1 MNETLKPYG
10 PSRECRL
17 PMVRRA
23 LGSLVVAACLA
34 ALGIGCAGVANAQ
47 GTPKRGG
54 TAVIGVSV
62 AGATLNT
69 QLTSAVT
76 PLIIADL
83 WASGLFK
90 YDKAGNKKPQI
101 ASSWEIS
108 KDGKVYTF
116 HLRPNLKWSDGH
128 PFSSEDVAFTL
139 NAFAKYNTYLVKV
152 LPNIDRVETP
162 DANTFIV
169 TLKEPQSAALEGFD
183 KEVFPLMPKHV
194 YDGTDIPTNPANRAP
209 VGMGPYKFV
218 QWEEGRGITFA
229 RNEYYWDQPK
239 PYLDSV
245 VAVFIPNVQQQQ
257 NALYRGEIDVLR
269 PALPQIGRTIEQA
282 KAKNAFE
289 VREIK
294 VNAAERLSLDI
305 NITRDALSKPLVRQ
319 ALLTAIDRERISKD
333 VYQGLAFPAM
343 NAIPEQFTKLTDPS
357 VDYNKQFAYDPAK
370 AGKMLDEAG
379 FPLKDGKRFTVDF
392 TGAVNA
398 DAFYAE
404 PAAQIIAANWRAI
417 GVEVK
422 LSLLEGQLWTNKVF
436 KDRNYDV
443 SMVSLTARTD
453 PLFGVDRSF
462 LCNTTNVPYVNP
474 TGYCNPDLDAIAAKA
489 AAVPLEERRQWYKQ
503 YEEIIARDMPHLT
516 LTNAKKFFAISSRF
530 GGIDEEMDLAFN
542 GNPDMANVWVK

>member
-1 MNETLKPYG
+1 MNVTIRPL
-10 PSRECRL
+10 
-17 PMVRRA
+17 A
-23 LGSLVVAACLA
+23 AFACLA
-34 ALGIGCAGVANAQ
+34 ALLVGGAGLAQAQGTSQ

-54 TAVIGVSV
+54 TAAVGVSV

-83 WASGLFK
+83 WADGLYK
-90 YDKAGNKKPQI
+90 YDKTGGKKPQI
-101 ASSWEIS
+101 ASSWDIS

-139 NAFAKYNTYLVKV
+139 SAFAKYNTYLVKV
-152 LPNIDRVETP
+152 LPNIDRAETP
-162 DANTFIV
+162 DANTFV
-169 TLKEPQSAALEGFD
+169 VYFKEPQSSALEAFD
-183 KEVFPLMPKHV
+183 KEIFPLMPKHI
-194 YDGTDIPTNPANRAP
+194 YDGKDIPSNDANRAP
-209 VGMGPYKFV
+209 VGMGPFKLV
-218 QWEEGRGITFA
+218 KWEEGRGITFD

-245 VAVFIPNVQQQQ
+245 VAVFIPAVQQQQ

-294 VNAAERLSLDI
+294 VNAAERLSLDV
-305 NITRDALSKPLVRQ
+305 NTGHETFSKPLVRQ
-319 ALLTAIDRERISKD
+319 ALLVAIDRERISKD

-343 NAIPEQFTKLTDPS
+343 NAIPEQFTMLTDTS
-357 VDYNKQFAYDPAK
+357 VDYNKQFAYDPVK

-379 FPLKDGKRFTVDF
+379 FPLKDGKRFTLDF

-417 GVEVK
+417 GIDVK
-422 LSLLEGQLWTNKVF
+422 LSLLEAQLWTNKVF
-436 KDRNYDV
+436 KDRAYDV
-443 SMVSLTARTD
+443 SLVSLTARTD

-474 TGYCNPDLDAIAAKA
+474 TGYCNTELDEIAAKA
-489 AAVPLEERRQWYKQ
+489 AAVPLEERKQWYKK

-516 LTNAKKFFAISSRF
+516 LTNARKFFAVSSRL
-530 GGIDEEMDLAFN
+530 GGINEELDLAFN
-542 GNPDMANVWVK
+542 GNLSMASVWVK

>member
-1 MNETLKPYG
+1 MTMTLRP
-10 PSRECRL
+10 L
-17 PMVRRA
+17 A
-23 LGSLVVAACLA
+23 AFACLA
-34 ALGIGCAGVANAQ
+34 ALVLGGAGSVQAQ
-47 GTPKRGG
+47 GAPKRGG
-54 TAVIGVSV
+54 TALIGVSV

-83 WASGLFK
+83 WAGGLFK
-90 YDKAGNKKPQI
+90 YDRTGNKKPQI
-101 ASSWEIS
+101 ATSWDIS
-108 KDGKVYTF
+108 KDGKIYTF

-128 PFSSEDVAFTL
+128 VFSSEDVAFTL
-139 NAFAKYNTYLVKV
+139 SAFAKYNTYLVKV

-169 TLKEPQSAALEGFD
+169 YLKEPQSAALEGFD
-183 KEVFPLMPKHV
+183 KEVFPLMPKHI

-209 VGMGPYKFV
+209 VGMGPFKFV
-218 QWEEGRGITFA
+218 TWEEGRGITFT
-229 RNEYYWDQPK
+229 RNEYYWDQPR

-282 KAKNAFE
+282 KAKGAFE

-294 VNAAERLSLDI
+294 VNAAERLSIDV
-305 NITRDALSKPLVRQ
+305 NITREPLSKPLVRQ

-343 NAIPEQFTKLTDPS
+343 NAIPEQFTMLTDPS
-357 VDYNKQFAYDPAK
+357 VDYNKQFAYDPIK

-379 FPLKDGKRFTVDF
+379 FPLKDGKRFSVDF

-404 PAAQIIAANWRAI
+404 PAAQIISANWRAI
-417 GVEVK
+417 GIDVK

-474 TGYCNPDLDAIAAKA
+474 TGYCNPELDAIAAKA
-489 AAVPLEERRQWYKQ
+489 AAVPLEERRQWYKK
-503 YEEIIARDMPHLT
+503 YEEVIARDMPHLT
-516 LTNAKKFFAISSRF
+516 LTNAKKFFAFSSRF

-542 GNPDMANVWVK
+542 GNPSMSSVWVK

>member
-1 MNETLKPYG
+1 MTVSLTP
-10 PSRECRL
+10 
-17 PMVRRA
+17 RRPVLRSVAATACLLA
-23 LGSLVVAACLA
+23 LGAASTGA
-34 ALGIGCAGVANAQ
+34 AHAQ
-47 GTPKRGG
+47 APKRGG
-54 TAVIGVSV
+54 TAVVGVSV

-83 WASGLFK
+83 WASGLYK
-90 YDKAGNKKPQI
+90 YDKTGGKKPQI
-101 ASSWEIS
+101 ASSWDIS
-108 KDGKVYTF
+108 ADGKTYTF

-139 NAFAKYNTYLVKV
+139 NSFAKFNTYLVKIV
-152 LPNIDRVETP
+152 PNVDRTETP
-162 DANTFIV
+162 DANTFV
-169 TLKEPQSAALEGFD
+169 VHLKEPQSSALEGFD
-183 KEVFPLMPKHV
+183 KEVFPLMPKHI

-209 VGMGPYKFV
+209 VGLGPYKFV
-218 QWEEGRGITFA
+218 KWEEGRGITFE
-229 RNEYYWDQPK
+229 RNPYFWDQPR

-245 VAVFIPNVQQQQ
+245 VTVFIPNVQQQQ

-294 VNAAERLSLDI
+294 VNAAERLSLDV
-305 NITRDALSKPLVRQ
+305 NITRETLNKPLIRQ

-343 NAIPEQFTKLTDPS
+343 NAIPEQFTMLTDPS
-357 VDYNKQFAYDPAK
+357 VDYNKQFAYDPGR

-379 FPLKDGKRFTVDF
+379 FPLKDGKRFTLDF

-404 PAAQIIAANWRAI
+404 PAAQIISANWRAI
-417 GVEVK
+417 GIDVK
-422 LSLLEGQLWTNKVF
+422 LSLIEGQLWTNKVF

-542 GNPDMANVWVK
+542 GNPSMASVWVK

>member
-1 MNETLKPYG
+1 MNEIFRRPADG
-10 PSRECRL
+10 GDSR
-17 PMVRRA
+17 
-23 LGSLVVAACLA
+23 VAGGGGLLA
-34 ALGIGCAGVANAQ
+34 VLGIGDAGVANAQ
-47 GTPKRGG
+47 ATPKRGG

-90 YDKAGNKKPQI
+90 YDKTGNKKPQI

-108 KDGKVYTF
+108 KDGKIYTF

-162 DANTFIV
+162 DANTFVV
-169 TLKEPQSAALEGFD
+169 TLKEPQSSALEGFD

-194 YDGTDIPTNPANRAP
+194 YDGTDIPTNAANRAP

-218 QWEEGRGITFA
+218 KWEEGRGITFA

-305 NITRDALSKPLVRQ
+305 NITRDTLNKPLVRQ

-343 NAIPEQFTKLTDPS
+343 NAIPEQFTQLTDPS

-392 TGAVNA
+392 TSAVNA

-404 PAAQIIAANWRAI
+404 PAAQIISANWRAI
-417 GVEVK
+417 GIDVK
-422 LSLLEGQLWTNKVF
+422 LSLLEGQLWTDKVF

-453 PLFGVDRSF
+453 PVFGVDRSF
-462 LCNTTNVPYVNP
+462 LCNSSNVPYVNP
-474 TGYCNPDLDAIAAKA
+474 TGYCNQELDEIAAKA
-489 AAVPLEERRQWYKQ
+489 AAVPMDERREWYKK

-542 GNPDMANVWVK
+542 GNPDMASVWVK

>member
-1 MNETLKPYG
+1 MTVTFRP
-10 PSRECRL
+10 
-17 PMVRRA
+17 
-23 LGSLVVAACLA
+23 LA
-34 ALGIGCAGVANAQ
+34 ALACFAALVVVGAGSAQAQ
-47 GTPKRGG
+47 GTPPAPKRGG
-54 TAVIGVSV
+54 TAVLGVSV
-62 AGATLNT
+62 ASATLNT

-76 PLIIADL
+76 PLIIADI
-83 WASGLFK
+83 WASGLYK
-90 YDKAGNKKPQI
+90 YDKTGGKKPEI

-108 KDGKVYTF
+108 KDGKTYTF

-139 NAFAKYNTYLVKV
+139 TAFAKFNTYLVKV
-152 LPNIDRVETP
+152 LPNIDRTETP
-162 DANTFIV
+162 DANTFV
-169 TLKEPQSAALEGFD
+169 VHLKEPQSSALEAFD
-183 KEVFPLMPKHV
+183 KEIFPLMPKHI
-194 YDGTDIPTNPANRAP
+194 YDGKDIPTNEANRAP
-209 VGMGPYKFV
+209 VGLGPFKFV
-218 QWEEGRGITFA
+218 KWEEGRGITFE
-229 RNEYYWDQPK
+229 RNEHYWDKGK

-245 VAVFIPNVQQQQ
+245 VAVFIPAVQQQQ

-282 KAKNAFE
+282 KAKGAFE

-294 VNAAERLSLDI
+294 VNAAERLSLDV
-305 NITRDALSKPLVRQ
+305 NIGRETFSKPLVRQ
-319 ALLTAIDRERISKD
+319 ALLVAIDRERISKD

-343 NAIPEQFTKLTDPS
+343 NAIPEQFTMLTDPS
-357 VDYNKQFAYDPAK
+357 VDYNKQFAYDPVK

-379 FPLKDGKRFTVDF
+379 FPLKDGKRFTMDF

-417 GVEVK
+417 GIDVK
-422 LSLLEGQLWTNKVF
+422 LSLTEIQLWTNKVF
-436 KDRNYDV
+436 KERNYDV

-462 LCNTTNVPYVNP
+462 LCNSTNVPYVNP
-474 TGYCNPDLDAIAAKA
+474 TGYCNTELDAIAAKA

-516 LTNAKKFFAISSRF
+516 LTNARKFFAVSTRF
-530 GGIDEEMDLAFN
+530 GGVDEEMDLAFN
-542 GNPDMANVWVK
+542 GNPSFANIWIK

>member
-1 MNETLKPYG
+1 MNEIFRWTFG
-10 PSRECRL
+10 PL
-17 PMVRRA
+17 A
-23 LGSLVVAACLA
+23 AAACLA
-34 ALGIGCAGVANAQ
+34 ALGVGCAGVANAQ
-47 GTPKRGG
+47 ATPKRGG

-83 WASGLFK
+83 WASGLYK
-90 YDKAGNKKPQI
+90 YDKTGNKKPQI

-116 HLRPNLKWSDGH
+116 HLRPNLKWSDGQ

-169 TLKEPQSAALEGFD
+169 YLKEPQSSALEGFD

-194 YDGTDIPTNPANRAP
+194 YDGTDIPTNAANRAP
-209 VGMGPYKFV
+209 VGMGPYRFV
-218 QWEEGRGITFA
+218 KWEEGRGITFE

-282 KAKNAFE
+282 KAKNGFE

-294 VNAAERLSLDI
+294 VNAAERLSLDV
-305 NITRDALSKPLVRQ
+305 NITREALNKPLVRQ

-343 NAIPEQFTKLTDPS
+343 NAIPEQFTMLTDPS

-404 PAAQIIAANWRAI
+404 PAAQIIAADWRAI
-417 GVEVK
+417 GVDVK

-516 LTNAKKFFAISSRF
+516 LTNAKKFFAISSRL

-542 GNPDMANVWVK
+542 GNPDMASVWVK

>member
-1 MNETLKPYG
+1 MSGIVKWCVAAACVL
-10 PSRECRL
+10 
-17 PMVRRA
+17 A
-23 LGSLVVAACLA
+23 LGGADP
-34 ALGIGCAGVANAQ
+34 GRANAQ
-47 GTPKRGG
+47 ATPKRGG
-54 TAVIGVSV
+54 TAIVGVSV
-62 AGATLNT
+62 AGASLNT

-83 WASGLFK
+83 WASGLYK
-90 YDKAGNKKPQI
+90 YDRTGAKKPQI
-101 ASSWEIS
+101 ASSWDIS

-116 HLRPNLKWSDGH
+116 HLRPNLKWSDGQ

-139 NAFAKYNTYLVKV
+139 SAFGKYNTYLVKV
-152 LPNIDRVETP
+152 LPNVDRVETP
-162 DANTFIV
+162 DANTFV
-169 TLKEPQSAALEGFD
+169 VHLKEPQSAALEGFD
-183 KEVFPLMPKHV
+183 KEVFPLMPKHI

-209 VGMGPYKFV
+209 VGLGPFRFV
-218 QWEEGRGITFA
+218 KWEEGRGITFE
-229 RNEYYWDQPK
+229 RNEHYWDQPR

-245 VAVFIPNVQQQQ
+245 VAVFIPQVQQQQ

-269 PALPQIGRTIEQA
+269 PALPQVGRTIEQA
-282 KAKNAFE
+282 KAKHAFE

-294 VNAAERLSLDI
+294 VNAAERLSLDM
-305 NITRDALSKPLVRQ
+305 NTAREMLAKPLVRQ
-319 ALLTAIDRERISKD
+319 ALLVAIDRERISKD

-379 FPLKDGKRFTVDF
+379 FPIKDGKRFSVEL

-417 GVEVK
+417 GIEVK

-436 KDRNYDV
+436 KERNFDV

-462 LCNTTNVPYVNP
+462 LCNTSNVPYVNP
-474 TGYCNPDLDAIAAKA
+474 TGYCSPELDEIAAKA
-489 AAVPLEERRQWYKQ
+489 AAVPLEERRQWYKK

-516 LTNAKKFFAISSRF
+516 LTNAKKFFAVSSRF

-542 GNPDMANVWVK
+542 GNPSMSSVWVK

>member
-1 MNETLKPYG
+1 MNVTIRPL
-10 PSRECRL
+10 
-17 PMVRRA
+17 A
-23 LGSLVVAACLA
+23 AFACLA
-34 ALGIGCAGVANAQ
+34 ALLVGGAGLAQAQGTSQ

-54 TAVIGVSV
+54 TAAVGVSV

-83 WASGLFK
+83 WADGLYK
-90 YDKAGNKKPQI
+90 YDKTGGKKPQI
-101 ASSWEIS
+101 ASSWDIS

-139 NAFAKYNTYLVKV
+139 SAFAKYNTYLVKV
-152 LPNIDRVETP
+152 LPNIDRAETP
-162 DANTFIV
+162 DANTFV
-169 TLKEPQSAALEGFD
+169 VYFKEPQSSALEAFD
-183 KEVFPLMPKHV
+183 KEIFPLMPKHI
-194 YDGTDIPTNPANRAP
+194 YDGKDIPSNEANRAP
-209 VGMGPYKFV
+209 VGLGPFKFV
-218 QWEEGRGITFA
+218 KWEEGRGITFD

-245 VAVFIPNVQQQQ
+245 VAVFIPAVQQQQ

-294 VNAAERLSLDI
+294 VNAAERLSLDV
-305 NITRDALSKPLVRQ
+305 NTGHETFSKPLVRQ
-319 ALLTAIDRERISKD
+319 ALLVAIDRERISKD

-343 NAIPEQFTKLTDPS
+343 NAIPEQFTMLTDTS
-357 VDYNKQFAYDPAK
+357 VDYNKQFAYDPVK

-379 FPLKDGKRFTVDF
+379 FPLKDGKRFTLDF

-417 GVEVK
+417 GIDVK
-422 LSLLEGQLWTNKVF
+422 LSLLEAQLWTNKVF
-436 KDRNYDV
+436 KDRAYDV
-443 SMVSLTARTD
+443 SLVSLTARTD

-474 TGYCNPDLDAIAAKA
+474 TGYCNTELDEIAAKA
-489 AAVPLEERRQWYKQ
+489 AAVPLEERKQWYKK

-516 LTNAKKFFAISSRF
+516 LTNARKFFAVSSRL
-530 GGIDEEMDLAFN
+530 GGINEELDLAFN
-542 GNPDMANVWVK
+542 GNLSMASVWVK

>member
-1 MNETLKPYG
+1 MNEIFRRTLG
-10 PSRECRL
+10 PL
-17 PMVRRA
+17 
-23 LGSLVVAACLA
+23 AAAAGLA
-34 ALGIGCAGVANAQ
+34 ALGIGCAGGANAQ
-47 GTPKRGG
+47 ATPKRGG

-90 YDKAGNKKPQI
+90 YDKTGNKKPQI

-162 DANTFIV
+162 DANTFVV

-218 QWEEGRGITFA
+218 SWEEGRGITFT

-294 VNAAERLSLDI
+294 VNAAERLSLDV
-305 NITRDALSKPLVRQ
+305 NITRDTLNKPLIRQ

-357 VDYNKQFAYDPAK
+357 VDYNKQFTYDPAK

-417 GVEVK
+417 GVDVK

-462 LCNTTNVPYVNP
+462 LCNSTNVPYVNP

-516 LTNAKKFFAISSRF
+516 LTNAKKFFAISSRL

-542 GNPDMANVWVK
+542 GNPSMASVWVK

>member
-1 MNETLKPYG
+1 MNVILRRTLG
-10 PSRECRL
+10 PL
-17 PMVRRA
+17 A
-23 LGSLVVAACLA
+23 AAACLA
-34 ALGIGCAGVANAQ
+34 ALAIGCAGGAHAQ
-47 GTPKRGG
+47 ATPKRGG

-90 YDKAGNKKPQI
+90 YDKTGNKKPQI

-116 HLRPNLKWSDGH
+116 HLRPNLKWSDGQ

-139 NAFAKYNTYLVKV
+139 NSFAKYNTYLVKV

-169 TLKEPQSAALEGFD
+169 TLKEPQSSALEGFD

-194 YDGTDIPTNPANRAP
+194 YDGTDIPTNAANRAP

-218 QWEEGRGITFA
+218 SWEEGRGITFT

-294 VNAAERLSLDI
+294 VNAAERLSLDV
-305 NITRDALSKPLVRQ
+305 NITRETLNKPLIRQ

-343 NAIPEQFTKLTDPS
+343 NAIPEQFTMLTDPS

-370 AGKMLDEAG
+370 AGKMLDEVG

-417 GVEVK
+417 GVDVK

-474 TGYCNPDLDAIAAKA
+474 TGYCNPDLDVIAAKA
-489 AAVPLEERRQWYKQ
+489 AAVPLDERRQWYKQ

-542 GNPDMANVWVK
+542 GNPDMASVWVK

>member
-1 MNETLKPYG
+1 MNEFFGRP
-10 PSRECRL
+10 L
-17 PMVRRA
+17 PMLRRT
-23 LGSLVVAACLA
+23 LGPLAAAAWLA
-34 ALGIGCAGVANAQ
+34 ALGIGDAGVANAQ
-47 GTPKRGG
+47 ATPKRGG

-90 YDKAGNKKPQI
+90 YDKTGNKKPQI

-116 HLRPNLKWSDGH
+116 HLRPNLKWSDGQ
-128 PFSSEDVAFTL
+128 PFSSADVAFTL

-162 DANTFIV
+162 DANTFVV
-169 TLKEPQSAALEGFD
+169 TLKEPQSSALEGFD

-218 QWEEGRGITFA
+218 QWEEGRGITFT

-305 NITRDALSKPLVRQ
+305 NITRDTLNKPLVRQ

-404 PAAQIIAANWRAI
+404 PAAQIIAADWRAI

-516 LTNAKKFFAISSRF
+516 LTNAKKFFAISSRL

>member
-1 MNETLKPYG
+1 MNEIFRRTLG
-10 PSRECRL
+10 PL
-17 PMVRRA
+17 
-23 LGSLVVAACLA
+23 AAAAWLA
-34 ALGIGCAGVANAQ
+34 ALGIGDAGVANAQ
-47 GTPKRGG
+47 ATPKRGG

-90 YDKAGNKKPQI
+90 YDKTGNKKPQI

-116 HLRPNLKWSDGH
+116 HLRPNLKWSDGQ

-169 TLKEPQSAALEGFD
+169 YLKEPQSSALEGFD

-218 QWEEGRGITFA
+218 SWEEGRGITFT

-282 KAKNAFE
+282 KAKNGFE

-294 VNAAERLSLDI
+294 VNAAERLSLDV
-305 NITRDALSKPLVRQ
+305 NITRDTLNKPLIRQ

-357 VDYNKQFAYDPAK
+357 VDYNKQFAYDPTK

-417 GVEVK
+417 GVDVK

-462 LCNTTNVPYVNP
+462 LCNSTNVPYVNP

-516 LTNAKKFFAISSRF
+516 LTNAKKFFAISSRL

-542 GNPDMANVWVK
+542 GNPSMASVWVK